1 MALVRDRK
9 ALLRKLL
16 KETRLDAGLTQVEVA
31 AKLRV
36 PQSYIAKI
44 EQGERKISFI
54 EVLDLCKALGID
66 AEDLIKL
73 LD

>member
-1 MALVRDRK
+1 
-9 ALLRKLL
+9 
-16 KETRLDAGLTQVEVA
+16 VA

-44 EQGERKISFI
+44 EHGERKISFI
-54 EVLDLCKALGID
+54 ETLDLCKALGID
-66 AEDLIKL
+66 ARDLIKL

>member
-9 ALLRKLL
+9 SLLRKLL
-16 KETRLDAGLTQVEVA
+16 KEARLEAGLTQVEVA

-54 EVLDLCKALGID
+54 ETLDLCKALGID
-66 AEDLIKL
+66 ARDLIKL
-73 LD
+73 LG

>member
-16 KETRLDAGLTQVEVA
+16 KEARLKAGLTQVEVA
-31 AKLRV
+31 AKLKV
-36 PQSYIAKI
+36 PQSYIAKV

-54 EVLDLCKALGID
+54 ETLDLCKALGIN
-66 AEDLIKL
+66 ANDLISRL
-73 LD
+73 E

>member
-16 KETRLDAGLTQVEVA
+16 KDARLEAGLTQVEVA
-31 AKLRV
+31 TKLKV
-36 PQSYIAKI
+36 PQSFIAKV

-54 EVLDLCKALGID
+54 EVLDLCKALGTD
-66 AEDLIKL
+66 AKDLIKL
-73 LD
+73 LG

>member
-1 MALVRDRK
+1 MAIVRDRK

-16 KETRLDAGLTQVEVA
+16 KEARLEAGLTQVEVA

-36 PQSYIAKI
+36 PQSYIAKV

-54 EVLDLCKALGID
+54 EVLDLCKALGTD
-66 AEDLIKL
+66 AKDLIKL
-73 LD
+73 LG

>member
-16 KETRLDAGLTQVEVA
+16 KEARLEAGLTQVEVA
-31 AKLRV
+31 AKLKA

-54 EVLDLCKALGID
+54 ETLDLCKALGID
-66 AEDLIKL
+66 ARDLIKL

>member
-16 KETRLDAGLTQVEVA
+16 KDARLEAGLTQVEVA
-31 AKLRV
+31 AKLKV
-36 PQSYIAKI
+36 PQSYIAKV

-54 EVLDLCKALGID
+54 ETLDLCKALGID
-66 AEDLIKL
+66 ANDLISRL
-73 LD
+73 E

>member
-16 KETRLDAGLTQVEVA
+16 KEARLNAGLTQVEVA

-44 EQGERKISFI
+44 EHGERKISFI
-54 EVLDLCKALGID
+54 EVLDLCKALGTD
-66 AEDLIKL
+66 AKDLIKL
-73 LD
+73 LG

>member
-16 KETRLDAGLTQVEVA
+16 KEARLNAGLTQVEVA

-44 EQGERKISFI
+44 EHGERKISFI
-54 EVLDLCKALGID
+54 EVLDLCKAIGTD
-66 AEDLIKL
+66 TKDLIKL
-73 LD
+73 LG

>member
-9 ALLRKLL
+9 SLLRKLL
-16 KETRLDAGLTQVEVA
+16 KGARLDAGLTQVEVA

-54 EVLDLCKALGID
+54 ETLDLCKALGID
-66 AEDLIKL
+66 ARDLIKL
-73 LD
+73 LG

>member
-16 KETRLDAGLTQVEVA
+16 KEARLEAGLTQVEVA

-36 PQSYIAKI
+36 PQSYIAKV

-54 EVLDLCKALGID
+54 ETLDLCKALGIN
-66 AEDLIKL
+66 ANDLISRL
-73 LD
+73 E

>member
-16 KETRLDAGLTQVEVA
+16 KEARLEAGLTQVEVA
-31 AKLRV
+31 AKLKV

-54 EVLDLCKALGID
+54 ETLDLCKALGID
-66 AEDLIKL
+66 ARDLIKP

>member
-16 KETRLDAGLTQVEVA
+16 KEARLDAGLTQVEVA
-31 AKLRV
+31 SKLRV

-66 AEDLIKL
+66 ARDLIKL
-73 LD
+73 LG

>member
-16 KETRLDAGLTQVEVA
+16 KEARLESGLTQVEVA
-31 AKLRV
+31 AKLKV
-36 PQSYIAKI
+36 PQSYIAKV

-54 EVLDLCKALGID
+54 ETLDLCKALGTD

-73 LD
+73 LG